1 MTILLHFFTALEKI
15 LVENIAEKELLLK
28 LSNGEEQAFDELYQ
42 IYSLR
47 IYRKLLKM
55 VKVQVLADELTQDV
69 FVKVWTKRHQIDP
82 DQSFRSYLF
91 SIAKNLVYDSYRKIS
106 RDGLLTA
113 QVKLISTEFYTHTE
127 EAIYYKQTQ
136 QLIQEAIDLLPPQQK
151 RVFQAC
157 KIEGRSYDDVAKELN
172 ISNSTVNNH
181 IVAATK
187 TVAAYLK
194 KSGTLV
200 FFIMLSSTFLHK

>member
-1 MTILLHFFTALEKI
+1 LEKI
-15 LVENIAEKELLLK
+15 FVENIVEKELLLK
-28 LSNGEEQAFDELYQ
+28 LRNGEEQAFDKLYQ

-55 VKVQVLADELTQDV
+55 VKVDVLADELTQDV
-69 FVKVWTKRHQIDP
+69 FVKVWTKRQQIDP

-91 SIAKNLVYDSYRKIS
+91 SIAQNLVHDTYRKIS
-106 RDGLLTA
+106 RDDLLTA

-127 EAIYYKQTQ
+127 EAIYYKQTEE
-136 QLIQEAIDLLPPQQK
+136 LIQKAIDLLPPQQK

-157 KIEGRSYDDVAKELN
+157 KIEGRSYDDVARELN

-181 IVAATK
+181 IVKATK
-187 TVAAYLK
+187 TVAEYLK
-194 KSGTLV
+194 KSGAV
-200 FFIMLSSTFLHK
+200 IFFIVLSSTFLDK